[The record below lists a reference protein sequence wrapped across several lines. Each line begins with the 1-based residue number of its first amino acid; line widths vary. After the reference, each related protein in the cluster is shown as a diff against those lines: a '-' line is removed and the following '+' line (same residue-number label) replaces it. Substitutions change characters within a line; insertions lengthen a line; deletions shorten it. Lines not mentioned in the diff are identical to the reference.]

1 MSLLPL
7 AEAHQ
12 QNIDDVSALAI
23 AGTVELMNTL
33 EGEPVPRVAFAL
45 RETLPD
51 IAETYG
57 AASGDLSLNYYEEV
71 RAQSEARTDYT
82 PTVAN
87 IGITERVQS
96 AIGYSMAQVTNG
108 TEWSVVTSVLAGT
121 MQNTVSQVDRSTLA
135 FNIVS
140 DPDGTL
146 YQRVPSGTAC
156 AFCRTMAS
164 VARPTEESYTH
175 FHSFCRCRSVPIFR
189 GQERVEVPGEAQTKA
204 AYSLATKELERQRA
218 EVGYLKLKRRE
229 AAARY
234 PDLTLTTKNHLRLMR
249 ELTGWS

>member
-1 MSLLPL
+1 MSLLL

-12 QNIDDVSALAI
+12 RTIDDVATLAI
-23 AGTVELMNTL
+23 ADTVALMNTL
-33 EGEPVPRVAFAL
+33 EGEPVPRVAFVL

-57 AASGDLSLNYYEEV
+57 AASGDLSVNYYETV
-71 RAQSEARTDYT
+71 RADSAARTAYT

-87 IGITERVQS
+87 IGINDRVQS
-96 AIGYSMAQVTNG
+96 AIGYSMAQTTNG
-108 TEWSVVTSVLAGT
+108 TEWSLVTSVLAGA

-135 FNIVS
+135 FNIVT
-140 DPDGTL
+140 DPDGTR
-146 YQRVPSGTAC
+146 YQRVPSANAC

-164 VARPTEESYTH
+164 VARPTEDDYTH
-175 FHSFCRCRSVPIFR
+175 FHSFCRCRSVPIFT
-189 GQERVEVPGEAQTKA
+189 GQERVEVPGEKQTQA
-204 AYSLATKELERQRA
+204 AYSLATKELERRRQ
-218 EVGYLKLKRRE
+218 EVGYLKLKRNV
-229 AAARY
+229 AAAAY